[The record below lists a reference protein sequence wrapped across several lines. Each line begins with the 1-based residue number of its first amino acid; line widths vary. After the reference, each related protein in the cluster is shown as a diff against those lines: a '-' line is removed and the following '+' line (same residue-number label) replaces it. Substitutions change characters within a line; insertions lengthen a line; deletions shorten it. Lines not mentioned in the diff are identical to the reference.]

1 MKKLNIATVLLTST
15 FMVACASYTPAS
27 NKESGEFKRDPSCKV
42 NETIARNAVPP
53 TPNNMSLPSFGQGVI
68 GWATG
73 PEGAKARLENVA
85 QKDIQGFKDKGVT
98 LPMVKEWQAFYENEV
113 QRNPCNPTAPF
124 RADLM
129 KKIADLWVD

>member
-1 MKKLNIATVLLTST
+1 MRKLNIATVLLTST
-15 FMVACASYTPAS
+15 FMVACTSHTPAL

-42 NETIARNAVPP
+42 NETIERNAVPV
-53 TPNNMSLPSFGQGVI
+53 TPNDMSLPSFGQGVI

-73 PEGAKARLENVA
+73 PDGAKARLENIA
-85 QKDIQGFKDKGVT
+85 SKDIQVFKDNGVT

-113 QRNPCNPTAPF
+113 RRNPCNPTAPF

-129 KKIADLWVD
+129 NKIAELWVE

>member
-15 FMVACASYTPAS
+15 FMVACASHTPAS

-53 TPNNMSLPSFGQGVI
+53 TANNMSLPSFGQGVI

-85 QKDIQGFKDKGVT
+85 QKDIQGFKDKGSSPPHT
-98 LPMVKEWQAFYENEV
+98 LAISIWPE
-113 QRNPCNPTAPF
+113 P
-124 RADLM
+124 
-129 KKIADLWVD
+129 